1 MIFPRYE
8 ITLEVYE
15 STCSIKGH
23 KKGDTFKYPE
33 DKGKMCQ
40 WLLAAAE
47 PMIRVLLFD
56 GILPWGY
63 KGTNYEKEMDKE
75 GITTE
80 FVRCPDPTNHNLVL
94 KIIRKRIDT
103 VELRD

>member
-1 MIFPRYE
+1 MTFPIYE

-15 STCSIKGH
+15 STCNRAGH
-23 KKGDTFKYPE
+23 KKGDTFKYPA
-33 DKGKMCQ
+33 DKGKMCE
-40 WLLAAAE
+40 WLLDAAE
-47 PMIRVLLFD
+47 SMIRVLKFD
-56 GILPWGY
+56 GTLPWTY
-63 KGTNYEKEMDKE
+63 KGTNYEKEIDKN